1 MDRQRDLLQKYAA
14 VDTVRQLMLC
24 EYRGGSDAEFS
35 LWVKD
40 ETAQWQKKLCCH
52 AYVGRAG
59 VGRAA
64 ENDAKTPLGD
74 FGMVCAFGIKPDPGA
89 KLPYVAVNEH
99 TWCCGDEAAYNR
111 IIDIRSLQHD
121 CRGEHMAD
129 YALEYNY
136 GLFFDY
142 NKENIPGL
150 GFAIFLHCKG
160 DKPYTGGCIAVDEE
174 AMIEILRTVDDNARL
189 CIYEKPEG

>member
-1 MDRQRDLLQKYAA
+1 MDRQREFLQKYAA

-24 EYRGGSDAEFS
+24 EYSGGSDAEVS

-40 ETAQWQKKLCCH
+40 ETAQWQKKLRCH

-64 ENDAKTPLGD
+64 ENDTKTPLGD

-111 IIDIRSLQHD
+111 IIDIRSLPHD

-129 YALEYNY
+129 YAPEYNY

-160 DKPYTGGCIAVDEE
+160 DRPYTGGCIAVDEK